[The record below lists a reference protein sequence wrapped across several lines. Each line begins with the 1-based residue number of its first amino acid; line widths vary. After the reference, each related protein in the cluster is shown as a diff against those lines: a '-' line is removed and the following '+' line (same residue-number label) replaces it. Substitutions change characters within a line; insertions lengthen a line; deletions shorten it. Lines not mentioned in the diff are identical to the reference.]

1 MRQILLAALAALVAA
16 PLAWAQS
23 AGYRIQPG
31 DVLAIT
37 VLEDDSLN

>member
-1 MRQILLAALAALVAA
+1 MRQILLAALAMLLAA

-31 DVLAIT
+31 DTLGSPCSRT
-37 VLEDDSLN
+37 RR

>member
-1 MRQILLAALAALVAA
+1 MRQFLLAALAMLLAA

-31 DVLAIT
+31 DSWRSPCSRT
-37 VLEDDSLN
+37 TR